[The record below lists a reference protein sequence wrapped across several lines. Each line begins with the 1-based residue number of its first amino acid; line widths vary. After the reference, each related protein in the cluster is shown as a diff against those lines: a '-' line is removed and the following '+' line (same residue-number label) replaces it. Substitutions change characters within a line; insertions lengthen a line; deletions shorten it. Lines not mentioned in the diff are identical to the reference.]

1 MAKGDL
7 AYSEMEEVPINY
19 LSEKCRSLKESDV
32 FEAVLI
38 YRVSEQGQAEEVIR
52 CEQGN
57 VYRLVCPS
65 I

>member
-1 MAKGDL
+1 MKFFEDL
-7 AYSEMEEVPINY
+7 
-19 LSEKCRSLKESDV
+19 KKSDV
-32 FEAVLI
+32 FEAVLDI